1 MPGEAIWDEWE
12 KIVQYELG
20 LPVYKWAF
28 IIDLIGVAVG
38 LIFGIWG
45 AIVQYILLNPIAGTI
60 GLVSTIIFAAIGAV
74 GAILYISIMNQ
85 LGKNDYE
92 NINLVMF
99 LISAILAVVGTYWYG
114 FLHAFVMILF
124 VFLSEYGWFAG
135 GGTAE

>member
-28 IIDLIGVAVG
+28 FIDLIGVALG
-38 LIFGIWG
+38 LIFGIWRAMISYLG
-45 AIVQYILLNPIAGTI
+45 FNPILGTSTLVSAIVF
-60 GLVSTIIFAAIGAV
+60 SAIGAV
-74 GAILYISIMNQ
+74 GAFLYLPIMNQ

-99 LISAILAVVGTYWYG
+99 LISGILAVVGTYW
-114 FLHAFVMILF
+114 I
-124 VFLSEYGWFAG
+124 E
-135 GGTAE
+135 T